1 MLVFITYAIL
11 LNIHTAHMKN
21 IAATKIIATIG
32 PSSWDYPI
40 LKEMFKN
47 GMQIARINASFADL
61 DEVKRVSETI
71 RKVSPR
77 IGIML
82 DTQGTKIRV
91 MDLKEEREIKNTV
104 SLSSFN
110 CYVEN
115 TIKIS
120 YPDLHLNLTNNTHI
134 SLDDGNIELK
144 VSRIKNS
151 EIICD
156 VIQPGIL
163 KPNKTVSIPSINL
176 KFPTLTEKDKKD
188 IQIALDHNL
197 DFLSISFVR
206 NAKDIKSVRELVKDS
221 TIKIIAKIENNEG
234 VENFDEIMKVAD
246 VIMIARGDLGVETPL
261 ENVPILQKQMI
272 YKCRQSGIP
281 VIVATQMLE
290 SMTKNK
296 KPTRAEVSD
305 VANSVMDGTD
315 AIMLSAETSTG
326 QNPIEAVKTM
336 TKIAKNTESAMKLTP
351 IYGQTSASYEV
362 DEICR
367 SVALLSESI
376 PLKGI
381 AVFSDSS
388 GTIGSISRHRPTVP
402 IWSISSELERVRQD
416 SIYRGVKSFY
426 INDLSDDRDDSI
438 SKALQTI
445 YTYGEL
451 ELTDKIAIIS
461 GSSIKHKDSDVILEV
476 VTIKDV
482 LNH

>member
-1 MLVFITYAIL
+1 
-11 LNIHTAHMKN
+11 MKN
-21 IAATKIIATIG
+21 FAATKIIATIG

-40 LKEMFKN
+40 LKEMYKN

-91 MDLKEEREIKNTV
+91 VDLKNEQEIKDRI
-104 SLSSFN
+104 SISSFN
-110 CYVEN
+110 TYVEG

-120 YPDLHLNLTNNTHI
+120 YPDLHLNVTINTLI

-144 VSRIKNS
+144 VSQIKDS
-151 EIICD
+151 EIVCD
-156 VIQPGIL
+156 VIQSGIL

-176 KFPTLTEKDKKD
+176 KFPALTEKDKND

-206 NAKDIKSVRELVKDS
+206 NAKDLKIVKDIVKDS
-221 TIKIIAKIENNEG
+221 NIKIIAKIENREG
-234 VENFDEIMKVAD
+234 VDNFDEIIKETD
-246 VIMIARGDLGVETPL
+246 IIMIARGDLGVETPL

-272 YKCRQSGIP
+272 YKCRQIGIP

-290 SMTKNK
+290 SMTKNR

-326 QNPIEAVKTM
+326 QNPIEAVKIM
-336 TKIAKNTESAMKLTP
+336 TKVAKNTENVMKLTP
-351 IYGQTSASYEV
+351 IYGRTSASYEV

-367 SVALLSESI
+367 SVSLLTESV

-381 AVFSDSS
+381 AVFSDNS
-388 GTIGSISRHRPTVP
+388 GTVASISRHRPTVP
-402 IWSISSELERVRQD
+402 IWSISSSIERVRQD
-416 SIYRGVKSFY
+416 SIFRGVKSFY
-426 INDLSDDRDDSI
+426 INDLSNDRDDSI

-451 ELTDKIAIIS
+451 ELIDKIAIIS
-461 GSSIKHKDSDVILEV
+461 GSSIKHKDSDVILEI

>member
-1 MLVFITYAIL
+1 
-11 LNIHTAHMKN
+11 MKN
-21 IAATKIIATIG
+21 FAATKIIATIG

-47 GMQIARINASFADL
+47 GMLIARINASFADL
-61 DEVKRVSETI
+61 EEVKRVSETI

-91 MDLKEEREIKNTV
+91 LDLKTEKEIKGKISIS
-104 SLSSFN
+104 SLN
-110 CYVEN
+110 AYIPN

-120 YPDLHLNLTNNTHI
+120 YPDLHLNVTKNTHI
-134 SLDDGNIELK
+134 SLDDGNIELE
-144 VSRIKNS
+144 VSQIKNS
-151 EIICD
+151 EIICT

-176 KFPTLTEKDKKD
+176 DFPPLTEKDKND

-206 NAKDIKSVRELVKDS
+206 NAKDLEIVKEMVKDS
-221 TIKIIAKIENNEG
+221 KIKIIAKIENREG
-234 VENFDEIMKVAD
+234 VENFDEILKLAD
-246 VIMIARGDLGVETPL
+246 IIMIARGDLGVETPL

-272 YKCRQSGIP
+272 YKCRQVGVP

-290 SMTKNK
+290 SMTKNR

-305 VANSVMDGTD
+305 VANSVMDGAD

-326 QNPIEAVKTM
+326 ENPVESVKTM
-336 TKIAKNTESAMKLTP
+336 SKIAKNTEKAMRLTP
-351 IYGQTSASYEV
+351 IYGKTYASLEV

-367 SVALLSESI
+367 SVSLLSESI

-381 AVFSDSS
+381 AIFSDSS
-388 GTIGSISRHRPTVP
+388 GTVVSLSRHRPTVP
-402 IWSISSELERVRQD
+402 IWSISSSIERVRQD
-416 SIYRGVKSFY
+416 SIFRGVKSFY
-426 INDLSDDRDDSI
+426 INDLSDDRDGSI

-461 GSSIKHKDSDVILEV
+461 GSSIKHKDSDVILEI
-476 VTIKDV
+476 VTIKDA
-482 LNH
+482 LSH